1 MVQGGP
7 VSIAL
12 SHSDHI
18 ARYCRPRD
26 IRSDG
31 RPLRDAFLLRPG
43 ELYLSTNW
51 LEYFHNSERQSQIAG
66 VHRALADKGFHV
78 RASASFAVLNVG
90 VTIVVCKNALNLD
103 IQILTLGEPHD
114 PSHTGIYGCPP
125 ENTDAATLLAK
136 SVALNEMYS
145 AAT

>member
-1 MVQGGP
+1 MVQVGP

-43 ELYLSTNW
+43 ESYLSTNW
-51 LEYFHNSERQSQIAG
+51 LGYFHNSERQFQIAG
-66 VHRALADKGFHV
+66 VRQALTDKGFHV
-78 RASASFAVLNVG
+78 RSTASFAVLNVG
-90 VTIVVCKNALNLD
+90 FTIVVCKNALNLD

-114 PSHTGIYGCPP
+114 PSHTGIFGYTAA
-125 ENTDAATLLAK
+125 NTDVATLLSKQITAHE
-136 SVALNEMYS
+136 VYP
-145 AAT
+145 AAP

>member
-43 ELYLSTNW
+43 ESYLSTNW

-78 RASASFAVLNVG
+78 RASTSSAVLNVG
-90 VTIVVCKNALNLD
+90 ITIVVCKNALNVD

-114 PSHTGIYGCPP
+114 PSHTGIFGYQAR
-125 ENTDAATLLAK
+125 NATVAAILATM
-136 SVALNEMYS
+136 VRPDEIYP
-145 AAT
+145 ATN